1 MPTIPIPNFQTAF
14 RQKALQGR
22 DLKLRRLTAADA
34 PKLTTYAN
42 NPKIAANLMDRFPN
56 PYTLE
61 SAHWFINYAAEN
73 EGESVFAIDWGEGLI
88 GVISLIFKPDIYAA
102 SVELGYWLGEPFWGQ
117 GIIPEAIGL
126 IVKHAF
132 EDLQHSRVY
141 ANVFHTN
148 PASRR
153 VLEKAGFEREGIA
166 RKAIVKNGRIL
177 DVWTYGKVNPRL

>member
-14 RQKALQGR
+14 RQKALEGTGLQ
-22 DLKLRRLTAADA
+22 LRRLTMEDA
-34 PKLTTYAN
+34 PQLTTYAN
-42 NPKIAANLMDRFPN
+42 NPKIAANLMDRFPS

-73 EGESVFAIDWGEGLI
+73 EGESVFAIDRGEGLI

-102 SVELGYWLGEPFWGQ
+102 SAELGYWLGEPFWGQ
-117 GIIPEAIGL
+117 GIMTGALSL
-126 IVKHAF
+126 IVRHAF

-166 RKAIVKNGRIL
+166 RKAIVKKGRIL
-177 DVWTYGKVNPRL
+177 DVWTYGKVNPNL